1 MKKIFK
7 QFLGIAFIL
16 IALVGI
22 ILSPIGIYGVWQV
35 RTSVLVEFY
44 DTTQLIS
51 ATLDAASD
59 GLVIVEKSL
68 ETASDSIDTA
78 TQVTDSLAVTMGDI
92 NVLAGGFQS
101 FLNSG
106 IASFLIPNKSEL
118 ENTDEHLAGIQVELA
133 NMVADMKEVNTSVQ
147 DAKDAISTY
156 ILAIENIQEQLI
168 SIQLNGPKWINS
180 ITWIFTIVLA
190 WLAIAQ
196 IGLITQGIEYLRST
210 KSAKKTSIIQ
220 EKNQIR
226 ESSQ

>member
-106 IASFLIPNKSEL
+106 ISSFLIPNKSEL

>member
-7 QFLGIAFIL
+7 QFLGITFIL

-22 ILSPIGIYGVWQV
+22 ILSPIGIYGIWQV

-68 ETASDSIDTA
+68 ETATDSIDTA

-156 ILAIENIQEQLI
+156 ILAIDNIQEQLI

-196 IGLITQGIEYLRST
+196 IGLITQGIEYLSST